1 MKLLFFF
8 KSSEFTPWVGV
19 LNKEKKTTLWRKKTR
34 IKAKPWQQTSMHK
47 DHSALIFWWKINFT
61 SAAKT
66 KIVKMTG
73 NHNRKGGR
81 GQPHLKTCV
90 AMQVFQSQGNRCH
103 VVFLI
108 LLASMN
114 RTTRNSTAHRLLKP
128 FVFYPHL
135 YVTMFF
141 FCSRC
146 IVLLLAS
153 AKSSDH
159 IAAAQQ
165 CTR

>member
-1 MKLLFFF
+1 MKLLFLKKK
-8 KSSEFTPWVGV
+8 KSSEFTPLVVV
-19 LNKEKKTTLWRKKTR
+19 LNKEKKLLCGEKKTR

-61 SAAKT
+61 SAAKN

-73 NHNRKGGR
+73 NHNRRRKK
-81 GQPHLKTCV
+81 QPHLRTCV

-103 VVFLI
+103 VVSLI

-135 YVTMFF
+135 HVTMFWGF
-141 FCSRC
+141 FVVV
-146 IVLLLAS
+146 VLFS
-153 AKSSDH
+153 
-159 IAAAQQ
+159 
-165 CTR
+165 C